1 MFRTDMARELYEL
14 NPRLEGVREET
25 LRDGDIEISRISIE
39 QEAAAKALGQP
50 VGRYV
55 TIELPEE
62 AFFKEDTQA
71 RVVKRLAEELTRIMA
86 LLPSDGEVLVL
97 GLGNRF
103 VTPDSLGP
111 RTVDKVFVTRHIK
124 THVPEAAPEGMRA
137 VSAIAPGVLG
147 TTGVETVEIVRG
159 LVENLRPAALL
170 CIDALASRRTQR
182 ISASIQLNDTGVQ
195 PGAGV
200 HNQRAGITKES
211 MGLPVFAIGVPT
223 VVDAVTIV
231 GDAIKQMSNTADAEA
246 QDDLNSL
253 AEEGMSAEL
262 CNLIVTPKDIDAIIE
277 RASRRLADGINHAL
291 HAKAYEEI
299 AALLQS

>member
-1 MFRTDMARELYEL
+1 MARELFEA
-14 NPRLEGVREET
+14 NPSLEGVREET
-25 LRDGDIEISRISIE
+25 LRDGDIEISRIRIE
-39 QEAAAKALGQP
+39 REAAAKALGQP
-50 VGRYV
+50 VGSYV

-62 AFFKEDTQA
+62 AFFTEDTQE
-71 RVVKRLAEELTRIMA
+71 RVVACLAQELTRIMA
-86 LLPSDGEVLVL
+86 SLPPDGEVLVL

-211 MGLPVFAIGVPT
+211 MGLPVFAVGVPT

-231 GDAIKQMSNTADAEA
+231 GDAIKQMTNTADAEA
-246 QDDLNSL
+246 KDDLNSL
-253 AEEGMSAEL
+253 AEEGMSTEL

-291 HAKAYEEI
+291 HALAYEEI
-299 AALLQS
+299 SALLQS